1 MAANA
6 AIIILFF
13 INIPNSRCKICDN
26 SVIITIFANQ
36 KSEDRLQVG
45 KKQAFCTRFALSLCS
60 DLSVFRGYEKGNCYF
75 HKP

>member
-36 KSEDRLQVG
+36 KKRR
-45 KKQAFCTRFALSLCS
+45 QASTWQKASFLHSVCIVFVLRFKR
-60 DLSVFRGYEKGNCYF
+60 F
-75 HKP
+75 